1 MSVVDAPPSHKRLLF
16 GTSQTGTT
24 PNLAAHNRRF
34 GACQFPSHRH
44 RHRWRERFEAELTA
58 SGLTGRGGAQFPVAA
73 KLAAVRSHR
82 GGHGVVVVNSMEG
95 EPASWKDATLAHHAP
110 HLVLD
115 GAELM
120 AAALGSTQI
129 SVCVARDRPT
139 DVRAYESA
147 VEERTRSAPTSVE
160 ITVCTPPAHYV
171 AGEESALSQ
180 WLGGGSAVP
189 TFRPDRPSLPEIRG
203 RVALVD
209 NAETLAHVALI
220 ARYGSDW
227 FRSVGTVESPGTT
240 LLTVSG
246 AVPRHGVYEVALGT
260 TVEAVLR
267 YANAAPDDVGGV
279 LLGGYGGTWLSLND
293 IATPL
298 SYSEL
303 RHVGCNIGTGVVIPI
318 HRQQCGLAETARIVS
333 WMATQSAGQ
342 CGPCVFGLPAI
353 ADDMKVVATTK
364 APPSVFSR
372 LRGRLQIVEGRGACR
387 HPDGVIRLVRSAFR
401 VFSADVD
408 YHLANG
414 PCLGASFPTQ
424 MSGIAEPRAVQ
435 WR

>member
-1 MSVVDAPPSHKRLLF
+1 VSLVHAPPSQERLLF
-16 GTSQTGTT
+16 GASESRWA
-24 PNLAAHNRRF
+24 PNLAEHHRRF
-34 GACQFPSHRH
+34 GPCPLPSHHH
-44 RHRWRERFEAELTA
+44 RHRWREQFEAEITA

-82 GGHGVVVVNSMEG
+82 RHGVVVVNSMEG
-95 EPASWKDATLAHHAP
+95 EPASWKDATLAQHAP

-120 AAALGSTQI
+120 AAALGSSQI
-129 SVCVARDRPT
+129 SVCVARDRP
-139 DVRAYESA
+139 DAVWAYQSA
-147 VEERTRSAPTSVE
+147 VEERVRATPTSAE

-180 WLGGGSAVP
+180 WLAGGNAIP
-189 TFRPDRPSLPEIRG
+189 AFRPVRPSLPVIKG

-246 AVPRHGVYEVALGT
+246 AVTRPGVYEVGLST
-260 TVEAVLR
+260 TVEAVLGYSGAIR
-267 YANAAPDDVGGV
+267 GDVGGV
-279 LLGGYGGTWLSLND
+279 LLGGYGGAWLSRDDL
-293 IATPL
+293 ATPL
-298 SYSEL
+298 SSSDL
-303 RHVGCNIGTGVVIPI
+303 KSVGCSIGTGVVIPI
-318 HRQQCGLAETARIVS
+318 PLRQCGLAETARIVA

-353 ADDMKVVATTK
+353 ADDLKTIATTH
-364 APPSVFSR
+364 ASRSVFERLLSR
-372 LRGRLQIVEGRGACR
+372 LPVIEGRGACR

-401 VFSADVD
+401 AFSADVD

-414 PCLGASFPTQ
+414 PCPGANLPTQ

>member
-1 MSVVDAPPSHKRLLF
+1 MSLVGAPPTQERLLF
-16 GTSQTGTT
+16 GASAG
-24 PNLAAHNRRF
+24 PWAPKLAEHRRRF
-34 GACQFPSHRH
+34 GPCPLPSHHH
-44 RHRWRERFEAELTA
+44 RHRWREQFEAELKA

-82 GGHGVVVVNSMEG
+82 RHGVVVVNSMEG
-95 EPASWKDATLAHHAP
+95 EPASQKDATLARYAP

-120 AAALGSTQI
+120 AVALGSSQV
-129 SVCVARDRPT
+129 SVCVARDRP
-139 DVRAYESA
+139 DEVWAYESA
-147 VEERTRSAPTSVE
+147 VGERTQTASTSIA
-160 ITVCTPPAHYV
+160 ITVSTPPAHYV

-180 WLGGGSAVP
+180 WLAGGNAIP
-189 TFRPDRPSLPEIRG
+189 TFRPVRPSLPVVNG

-227 FRSVGTVESPGTT
+227 FRSVGTTESPGTT

-246 AVPRHGVYEVALGT
+246 AVARPGIYEVALGT
-260 TVEAVLR
+260 TVETVLGNAGAVRSDL
-267 YANAAPDDVGGV
+267 GGV
-279 LLGGYGGTWLSLND
+279 LLGGYGGTWLARDD
-293 IATPL
+293 IATALSFSPL
-298 SYSEL
+298 KS
-303 RHVGCNIGTGVVIPI
+303 VGCTIGTGVMIAIP
-318 HRQQCGLAETARIVS
+318 RRQCGLAETARIVE

-353 ADDMKVVATTK
+353 ADDLTAIATAH
-364 APPSVFSR
+364 APPPVLER
-372 LRGRLQIVEGRGACR
+372 LWRRLAIVDGRGACR
-387 HPDGVIRLVRSAFR
+387 HPDGVIRLVRSALR
-401 VFSADVD
+401 AFSADVD

-414 PCLGASFPTQ
+414 PCPGAHLPSQ
-424 MSGIAEPRAVQ
+424 MSGISEPRAVQ

>member
-1 MSVVDAPPSHKRLLF
+1 LPSH
-16 GTSQTGTT
+16 
-24 PNLAAHNRRF
+24 H
-34 GACQFPSHRH
+34 H
-44 RHRWRERFEAELTA
+44 RHRWRERFEAEIEA

-82 GGHGVVVVNSMEG
+82 RHGVVVVNSMEG
-95 EPASWKDATLAHHAP
+95 EPASRKDATLARHAP

-120 AAALGSTQI
+120 AAALGSSQI
-129 SVCVARDRPT
+129 SVCVARDRPEV
-139 DVRAYESA
+139 VRAYESA
-147 VEERTRSAPTSVE
+147 VEERTRATSAALA

-180 WLGGGSAVP
+180 WLGGGNAVP
-189 TFRPDRPSLPEIRG
+189 TFRPDRPSLPVIRG

-240 LLTVSG
+240 LLTISG
-246 AVPRHGVYEVALGT
+246 AVGRPGVYEVALGT
-260 TVEAVLR
+260 TVEEVLG
-267 YANAAPDDVGGV
+267 YAGASPSDMGGV
-279 LLGGYGGTWLSLND
+279 LLGGYGGTWLAGGD

-298 SYSEL
+298 SSSDL
-303 RHVGCNIGTGVVIPI
+303 NRVGCNIGTGVVIAV
-318 HRQQCGLAETARIVS
+318 HRRQCGLAETARIVG

-353 ADDMKVVATTK
+353 ADDLKAIATTH
-364 APPSVFSR
+364 AAPSVFERLWSR
-372 LRGRLQIVEGRGACR
+372 LPIVEGRGACR
-387 HPDGVIRLVRSAFR
+387 HPDGVVRLVRSAFR
-401 VFSADVD
+401 AFSADVD
-408 YHLANG
+408 YHLASG
-414 PCLGASFPTQ
+414 PCPGAHLPTQ
-424 MSGIAEPRAVQ
+424 MSGTSEARAVQ

>member
-1 MSVVDAPPSHKRLLF
+1 MSLVDAPPAQERLLY
-16 GTSQTGTT
+16 GASRAGWRA
-24 PNLAAHNRRF
+24 NLVEHTRRF
-34 GACQFPSHRH
+34 GPCPLPAHLH
-44 RHRWRERFEAELTA
+44 RHRWRERFEAEIEG

-82 GGHGVVVVNSMEG
+82 RHRVVVVNAMEG
-95 EPASWKDATLAHHAP
+95 EPASRKDATLAHHAP

-120 AAALGSTQI
+120 AAALGSSQV
-129 SVCVARDRPT
+129 SVCVARDHPDT
-139 DVRAYESA
+139 VRAYETA
-147 VEERTRSAPTSVE
+147 VEERTRAAPGAVR
-160 ITVCTPPAHYV
+160 ITVCTPPAHYI

-180 WLGGGSAVP
+180 WLGGGNAIP

-220 ARYGSDW
+220 ARHGSEW
-227 FRSVGTVESPGTT
+227 FRSVGTAESPGTT

-246 AVPRHGVYEVALGT
+246 AVARRGVYEVALGT
-260 TVEAVLR
+260 TVEAVVG
-267 YANAAPDDVGGV
+267 YANTVPADVGGV
-279 LLGGYGGTWLSLND
+279 LLGGYGGAWLSPDD

-298 SYSEL
+298 SASDL
-303 RHVGCNIGTGVVIPI
+303 RSVGCSIGTGVVIPI
-318 HRQQCGLAETARIVS
+318 DRRQCGLAETARLVA

-353 ADDMKVVATTK
+353 ADDLKAIATTH
-364 APPSVFSR
+364 APPSVFERLWSR
-372 LRGRLQIVEGRGACR
+372 LPIIEGRGACR

-401 VFSADVD
+401 AFSADVD
-408 YHLANG
+408 RHLAHG
-414 PCLGASFPTQ
+414 PCPGVRLPTQ
-424 MSGIAEPRAVQ
+424 MSGISEPRPVQ

>member
-1 MSVVDAPPSHKRLLF
+1 
-16 GTSQTGTT
+16 
-24 PNLAAHNRRF
+24 
-34 GACQFPSHRH
+34 
-44 RHRWRERFEAELTA
+44 
-58 SGLTGRGGAQFPVAA
+58 
-73 KLAAVRSHR
+73 
-82 GGHGVVVVNSMEG
+82 
-95 EPASWKDATLAHHAP
+95 
-110 HLVLD
+110 
-115 GAELM
+115 M
-120 AAALGSTQI
+120 AAALGSPHI
-129 SVCVARDRPT
+129 SVCVARDRP
-139 DVRAYESA
+139 DAVWAYKSA
-147 VEERTRSAPTSVE
+147 VEERARLAPASVE

-180 WLGGGSAVP
+180 WLAGGNAIP
-189 TFRPDRPSLPEIRG
+189 AFRPVRPSLPVIKG

-246 AVPRHGVYEVALGT
+246 AVARPGVYEVALST
-260 TVEAVLR
+260 TVEAVVG
-267 YANAAPDDVGGV
+267 YAGATRGNLGGV
-279 LLGGYGGTWLSLND
+279 LLGGYGGTWLSRDD

-298 SYSEL
+298 SSSDL
-303 RHVGCNIGTGVVIPI
+303 KNVGCNIGTGVVIPI
-318 HRQQCGLAETARIVS
+318 HRQQCGLAETARIVA

-353 ADDMKVVATTK
+353 ADDLEAIATTH
-364 APPSVFSR
+364 ALPAVFERLLSR
-372 LRGRLQIVEGRGACR
+372 LPVIEGRGACR

-401 VFSADVD
+401 AFSADVD
-408 YHLANG
+408 SHLVNG
-414 PCLGASFPTQ
+414 PCPGVHLPTQ